1 MAAQFGEEHMLRSI
15 KQHAILNNDI
25 AENCFC
31 SCVGGLV
38 DRRLSEKEER
48 CVEECG
54 AKLIAAT
61 TRAMF
66 KVAETNPMGMGGG
79 MGGAAGGMQGGGGVA
94 FK

>member
-1 MAAQFGEEHMLRSI
+1 MAVQLGEEHMLRSI
-15 KQHAILNNDI
+15 RQHALLNNDI

-38 DRRLSEKEER
+38 DRKLSVAEEQ
-48 CVEECG
+48 CVDSCG

-61 TRAMF
+61 IRAMF
-66 KVAETNPMGMGGG
+66 KVAETNPMGRGQ
-79 MGGAAGGMQGGGGVA
+79 GAA